1 MNTENP
7 EVQSG
12 GEPVLRRE
20 ARTAMSSRVPLALS
34 IAVALLSGVLAGYGV
49 RAFTAGDEL
58 RPSTCPRRHG
68 GTRVLIPPRASDAAE
83 AKMQLLKDCV
93 RKDASLE
100 EPSKEQAAVRS
111 KLPAAVRSKL
121 DAAKPAG
128 AKAPAVK
135 PEPTAKRPASPD
147 PAKP

>member
-1 MNTENP
+1 MNTDNP
-7 EVQSG
+7 EVQS

-49 RAFTAGDEL
+49 RAFTAGGEL
-58 RPSTCPRRHG
+58 RPTTCPRRHG

-83 AKMQLLKDCV
+83 AKLQLLKDCV
-93 RKDASLE
+93 RKDAAL
-100 EPSKEQAAVRS
+100 KELSQEGAAVRS
-111 KLPAAVRSKL
+111 KERAAARSKL
-121 DAAKPAG
+121 AAAK
-128 AKAPAVK
+128 KAPAAR
-135 PEPTAKRPASPD
+135 PEPAAKRAPASPD